1 MDCTDMSSD
10 VRRCP
15 DHGTRSKRVPI
26 RQVLSSGVKRV
37 DASTVYDP
45 HFIRLI
51 DDASVQYLAGPAL
64 FRCGGERGQS
74 RNSRDFMHALER
86 LQGLPAV
93 VDDVRQYRSGS
104 SRSSYLTTE

>member
-1 MDCTDMSSD
+1 MDYTDISSS

-37 DASTVYDP
+37 DAFTVYDP

-51 DDASVQYLAGPAL
+51 DVASVQYGIWRAQHCSAAVANAGDHETHVTSCTHSNA
-64 FRCGGERGQS
+64 C
-74 RNSRDFMHALER
+74 RDC
-86 LQGLPAV
+86 
-93 VDDVRQYRSGS
+93 SG
-104 SRSSYLTTE
+104 R